1 MMTYLY
7 LCLFA
12 GRVLWRNANIIM
24 RPHLSLG
31 ALAHAM
37 HFHEHS
43 PTHPGRMDPEKLI
56 LPCGDLCVCACVRVS
71 MWMCVR
77 VHAPSPGTHAPSLT
91 RVSLANEIS

>member
-12 GRVLWRNANIIM
+12 GRVLWRDANIIM

-37 HFHEHS
+37 HF
-43 PTHPGRMDPEKLI
+43 D
-56 LPCGDLCVCACVRVS
+56 
-71 MWMCVR
+71 
-77 VHAPSPGTHAPSLT
+77 
-91 RVSLANEIS
+91 